1 MMKLTDDLRVVKVK
15 GEKRESEV
23 NVIMKIDIFV
33 LVNEVIKVRILTILK
48 ILLIMRMLIYERW
61 Q

>member
-1 MMKLTDDLRVVKVK
+1 MK